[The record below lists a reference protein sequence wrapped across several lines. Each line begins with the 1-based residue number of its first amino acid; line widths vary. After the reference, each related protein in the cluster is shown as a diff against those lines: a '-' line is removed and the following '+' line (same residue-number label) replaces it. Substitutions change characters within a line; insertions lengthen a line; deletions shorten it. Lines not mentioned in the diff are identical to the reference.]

1 MSQGGSSQCKWC
13 GDVSPIGSVWLQS
26 SKFSPSSLHSPSLA
40 SSLCFLPA
48 SSSRWSITL
57 AGSREA
63 LIGCWC
69 WAPSPSPSSPPSS
82 SPLSSPLSSPSSHH
96 HRRHHQVTG
105 SLTVMVTWQHLG
117 SVTFLLFSLI
127 SLLTKLAISLLTT
140 VRIHTGSKKSD
151 TLCKNMPC
159 FLVLV
164 VL

>member
-69 WAPSPSPSSPPSS
+69 WAPSPSPSSPPSL
-82 SPLSSPLSSPSSHH
+82 SPSSSHH
-96 HRRHHQVTG
+96 HRHHHRHTIIATITRWRAPSPSWSHG
-105 SLTVMVTWQHLG
+105 STWAPWPSSSSPSSPSWPSLPYLCSPLWG
-117 SVTFLLFSLI
+117 STLDQRN
-127 SLLTKLAISLLTT
+127 
-140 VRIHTGSKKSD
+140 RIHYAK
-151 TLCKNMPC
+151 LCPA
-159 FLVLV
+159 F
-164 VL
+164 